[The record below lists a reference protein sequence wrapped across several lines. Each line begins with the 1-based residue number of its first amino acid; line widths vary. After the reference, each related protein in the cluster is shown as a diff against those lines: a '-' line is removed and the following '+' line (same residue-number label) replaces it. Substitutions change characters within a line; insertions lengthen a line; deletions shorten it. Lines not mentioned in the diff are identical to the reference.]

1 MSVGSQRPHSGV
13 LAGWWGRVGSHAVTT
28 ERCSS
33 RSGVS
38 PEELGH
44 PSAKSL
50 GGVVGLLNRDTI
62 AVAGVTQ
69 PVWVV
74 PY

>member
-1 MSVGSQRPHSGV
+1 MGESGQSRGYHG
-13 LAGWWGRVGSHAVTT
+13 LAYG
-28 ERCSS
+28 

-74 PY
+74 PPFVKASAESVRFEQ